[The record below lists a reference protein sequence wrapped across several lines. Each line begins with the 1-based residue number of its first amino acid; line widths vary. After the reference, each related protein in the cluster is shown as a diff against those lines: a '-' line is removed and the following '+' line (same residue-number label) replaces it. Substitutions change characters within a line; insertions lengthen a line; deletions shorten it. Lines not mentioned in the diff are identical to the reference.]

1 VSTLIEHR
9 PVRSGSVGKVDSWGF
24 GSRATVWDYP
34 TLGLR
39 RVVTSTTTGGVRYPA
54 VEGTH
59 PEFGPERPDY
69 APDQR
74 WGQWSPVYRLP
85 SSGRVLRP
93 CLVDGLRCF
102 IESTSKEVVS

>member
-1 VSTLIEHR
+1 VNTLIEHR
-9 PVRSGSVGKVDSWGF
+9 PVRAGSVGKVDSWGF
-24 GSRATVWDYP
+24 GSTATVWDYP

-39 RVVTSTTTGGVRYPA
+39 GIVTSTTSGGVRYPA

-59 PEFGPERPDY
+59 PEFGAERPDY

-85 SSGRVLRP
+85 SGRVLRP
-93 CLVDGLRCF
+93 VHEDGLRCF
-102 IESTSKEVVS
+102 VESSKEVS